1 MRAYIRHPADVPI
14 EFTKAD
20 ESPSSKEV
28 DIADGSA
35 SAEELIEK
43 SVAQDVS
50 LGGLSF
56 SSAQRLQVG
65 SIVNIKIPIVD
76 PPFEAQAKV
85 IWCLSRPDRFEAGIE
100 FTNKEDAFTARMVEQ
115 VCHIEHYRMWVQEVE
130 GRTID
135 GEHAAEEWIGK
146 FAHDFPDIT

>member
-14 EFTKAD
+14 EF
-20 ESPSSKEV
+20 SPITDVKPV
-28 DIADGSA
+28 
-35 SAEELIEK
+35 K
-43 SVAQDVS
+43 TNTQDVS

-56 SSAQRLQVG
+56 STDQKLKVG
-65 SIVNIKIPIVD
+65 SVVKIKIPIVN

-85 IWCLSRPDRFEAGIE
+85 IWCLARPDRFEAGIE
-100 FTNKEDAFTARMVEQ
+100 FTDEKDAYRARMVEQ

-130 GRTID
+130 GRTLD

-146 FAHDFPDIT
+146 FAEDFPDIT

>member
-14 EFTKAD
+14 EFTAAD
-20 ESPSSKEV
+20 ERSVEHVASLVDDDDGASP
-28 DIADGSA
+28 
-35 SAEELIEK
+35 EK
-43 SVAQDVS
+43 SVAQDIS

-56 SSAQRLQVG
+56 SSKQRLQVG
-65 SIVNIKIPIVD
+65 SLVNIKIPIVD

-100 FTNKEDAFTARMVEQ
+100 FTSKEDAFTARMVEQ

>member
-14 EFTKAD
+14 EFTAV
-20 ESPSSKEV
+20 EELSSEEGEHNPGL
-28 DIADGSA
+28 DDSSA
-35 SAEELIEK
+35 SPEK
-43 SVAQDVS
+43 TVAQDVS

-56 SSAQRLQVG
+56 SSKQRLTVG

-76 PPFEAQAKV
+76 PPFQAQAKV

-100 FTNKEDAFTARMVEQ
+100 FTSREDAFTARMVEQ